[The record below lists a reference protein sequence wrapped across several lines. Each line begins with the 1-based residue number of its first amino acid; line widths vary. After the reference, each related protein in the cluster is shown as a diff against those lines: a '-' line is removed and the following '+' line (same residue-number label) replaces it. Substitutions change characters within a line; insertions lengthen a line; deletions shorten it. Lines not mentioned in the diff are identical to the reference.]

1 LGFRRGSPTRT
12 LVRERFNLRRDPPIR
27 GNRRQLGA
35 WREELGFRPLGE
47 EAGAGSG
54 AEEEER
60 THDERAGRCLVNA
73 FSFWANQHYWTV
85 GWMGLD
91 SIDT

>member
-1 LGFRRGSPTRT
+1 MFGGREGGDLGF
-12 LVRERFNLRRDPPIR
+12 
-27 GNRRQLGA
+27 
-35 WREELGFRPLGE
+35 WPLGE

-60 THDERAGRCLVNA
+60 RHDERPGRCLVNA

-91 SIDT
+91 SIDSTHHTPQCQCES